1 MEGGESPKVHDFYD
15 DFKQVRHQY
24 IEQRRATFGIS
35 PPQSPTLNNSEQ
47 FQNNSEKNDHII
59 TNTLSSSDQWEFSVN
74 IEDFPSD
81 VESDLSEC
89 YNSDN
94 FTFYSNS
101 EVSSIESS
109 PSPPPST
116 PAYSPTDTPREASP
130 ASNVSRAPSP
140 THSDLGSPPP
150 SRSLSRA
157 SSHITIPPSPS
168 ISLHS
173 RSRSS
178 SRSTSRASPVKRPH
192 SRSPSPS
199 SRSRSVVSTP
209 SLIHSVPS
217 PEPKR
222 PRSNN
227 SWPAESSDYRVTR
240 DFDDSLSDLD
250 DDAPPS
256 PSDFDDT
263 PSYSD
268 DDVPIN
274 LRVRLRFT

>member
-47 FQNNSEKNDHII
+47 FQNNSEKNYNII

-89 YNSDN
+89 YNSE
-94 FTFYSNS
+94 TFYSNS

-130 ASNVSRAPSP
+130 VSNVSRAPSP

-227 SWPAESSDYRVTR
+227 SWPADLSDYRVTR
-240 DFDDSLSDLD
+240 DFDDTLSDLD